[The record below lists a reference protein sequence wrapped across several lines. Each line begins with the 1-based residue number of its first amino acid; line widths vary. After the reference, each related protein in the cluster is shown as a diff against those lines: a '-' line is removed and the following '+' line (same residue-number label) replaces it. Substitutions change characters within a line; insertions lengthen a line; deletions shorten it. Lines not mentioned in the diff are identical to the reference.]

1 MKVKQL
7 DHLNLTVRSFDE
19 TVEFYGRVFG
29 FELVEEAV
37 QDGVRWGVIRS
48 GEAMLCIYEH
58 PQLEFLDRYAL
69 LERGLHGL
77 NHLAFRITDAKAFE
91 EIVQRDGLE
100 LGYGGEVQWPHSKSW
115 YIKDPTGY
123 EIEVAFWDGDE
134 VAFDQPAAARSPA
147 GRR

>member
-37 QDGVRWGVIRS
+37 QNGVRWGVIRS
-48 GEAMLCIYEH
+48 GDAMLCIYEH
-58 PQLEFLDRYAL
+58 PELEFLDRFAL
-69 LERGLHGL
+69 LESGLHGL
-77 NHLAFRITDAKAFE
+77 NHMAFRITDAEAFQ

-100 LGYGGEVQWPHSKSW
+100 LNYGGEVQWPHSKAW

-123 EIEVAFWDGDE
+123 EIEVALWDDDE
-134 VAFDQPAAARSPA
+134 VTFDKHAAAQS
-147 GRR
+147 

>member
-1 MKVKQL
+1 MRVKQL

-29 FELVEEAV
+29 FELVEESV
-37 QDGVRWGVIRS
+37 QNGVRWGVIRS

-58 PQLEFLDRYAL
+58 PKLEFLDRYAL

-77 NHLAFRITDAKAFE
+77 NHLAFRVTDAEAFQ
-91 EIVQRDGLE
+91 EIVRRDGLE
-100 LGYGGEVQWPHSKSW
+100 LGYGGEVQLPHSKAW

-123 EIEVAFWDGDE
+123 EIEVAAWDGDE
-134 VAFDQPAAARSPA
+134 VAFDELTAARSPS
-147 GRR
+147 GR